1 MSKSISCIIVDDE
14 IMARDII
21 ATHLSKIKN
30 INVVAQCKNAIEA
43 FNFINN
49 NKVDLIF
56 LDINMPEISG
66 ISFAKSINKDIKI
79 IFTTAYRDYA
89 VEGFDLQAVDYL
101 LKPIA
106 FERLLQAVN
115 RYFEVNSNA
124 INNNT
129 LETTASNDF
138 IFVRSDR
145 KMIKVDF
152 DSILYVESYSDYIKI
167 HLNVSTSPNSD
178 KTIVTRE
185 TITSIEAKLPK
196 AQFLRIHRSYIVC
209 IDKIQSFTNEEV
221 TVNRKALSISRSY
234 KREVLKR
241 LENF

>member
-1 MSKSISCIIVDDE
+1 MMPKSITSIIVDDE
-14 IMARDII
+14 IIAREII
-21 ATHLSKIKN
+21 ASHLSKIEN
-30 INVVAQCKNAIEA
+30 IEVIAQCKNAIEA
-43 FNFINN
+43 FNFISN

-66 ISFAKSINKDIKI
+66 IAFAKSINKDIKI

-106 FERLLQAVN
+106 FDRLLQAVN
-115 RYFEVNSNA
+115 RFFEVASASIDNA
-124 INNNT
+124 LTIT
-129 LETTASNDF
+129 ESNDF
-138 IFVRSDR
+138 IFIRSDR
-145 KMIKVDF
+145 RMIKVDF
-152 DSILYVESYSDYIKI
+152 DAILYVESYSDYIKI
-167 HLNVSTSPNSD
+167 HLQD
-178 KTIVTRE
+178 DTIITRE

-196 AQFLRIHRSYIVC
+196 TQFLRIHRSYIIC
-209 IDKIQSFTNEEV
+209 IAKIQSFTNEHL

-234 KREVLKR
+234 KKEVLKR

>member
-1 MSKSISCIIVDDE
+1 MPKSITCIIVDDE
-14 IMARDII
+14 AIAREII
-21 ATHLSKIKN
+21 ASHVAQIETIKV
-30 INVVAQCKNAIEA
+30 IAQCKNAIEA
-43 FNFINN
+43 FNFISN

-66 ISFAKSINKDIKI
+66 ISFAKAINKDIKI

-115 RYFEVNSNA
+115 RYFEVASTT
-124 INNNT
+124 IDTT
-129 LETTASNDF
+129 LTTTESNDF

-145 KMIKVDF
+145 RMLKVDF
-152 DSILYVESYSDYIKI
+152 NAIIYVESYSDYIKI
-167 HLNVSTSPNSD
+167 HLQD
-178 KTIVTRE
+178 ETITTRE

-196 AQFLRIHRSYIVC
+196 TQFLRIHRSYIVC
-209 IDKIQSFTNEEV
+209 IAKIQSFTNEHI
-221 TVNRKALSISRSY
+221 TVNRKALSISRSH
-234 KREVLKR
+234 KKEVLKR